1 MHLTVEELVEVV
13 EWKMT
18 RGIWRP
24 RNKQLAA
31 GNSPEATRE
40 ATERGLAL
48 ASGTVDPAV
57 FQEALEAIAELK
69 GIGPATASAVL
80 SLAYPERVP
89 FFDEA
94 MAKVGSP
101 HARQSRAS
109 VLCSSRPAI
118 AAPTLP
124 RSGPSRP
131 S

>member
-1 MHLTVEELVEVV
+1 MYLTVEELVEVV

-31 GNSPEATRE
+31 GNTPEAARE

-48 ASGTVDPAV
+48 MSGGQDPVA
-57 FQEALEAIAELK
+57 FQAALEAIAELK

-80 SLAYPERVP
+80 SLAWPERVP

-94 MAKVGSP
+94 MAKVMPP
-101 HARQSRAS
+101 HTR
-109 VLCSSRPAI
+109 
-118 AAPTLP
+118 
-124 RSGPSRP
+124 
-131 S
+131 